1 MQAAYQLKKRG
12 YDVLVLE
19 VAANVG
25 GHCNTYRSS
34 PIPVFDS
41 NGNILYPGYVDYG
54 VVVYQDT
61 ARANASG
68 YGVWSLD
75 SKKFVQGLGIP
86 TIDLDF
92 ASNSR
97 RGVDA
102 GTLRV
107 DIKQGFQVPD
117 PVMTPEQQQA
127 FGLAI
132 QSAFGRIYNTTLQY
146 PWLNN
151 GKRPDPIPSFMLEPF
166 TNFIARY
173 QLEILYQP
181 LFFGLLTGGGMGS
194 MERLT
199 TLEALQVLSPITLD
213 IFQVAGAGFVPLGGC
228 QVVYDAIFQY
238 LGGANNV
245 KLNANVRSVR
255 RSRSDSRVYISGV
268 YGGKGFHNGRPL
280 GGDCDDDED
289 EDRRRDHDD
298 DDDDKAFMF
307 QCRKL
312 VMAIY
317 PVTQNLRFLDLTDEE
332 FYLFSQV
339 EANYYLAMLVNATGG
354 SLADK
359 TFTINNFDTT
369 RPPSF
374 FPALPS
380 FSTLTRNT
388 PAGPIAVYANSDSEI
403 PVTYDQAVKLV
414 TDALPR
420 IPSNLLN
427 GFTVAE
433 INYHLYDPHFKVDA
447 LRASPSADTRLARLQ
462 GKSSTYWVGAATRY
476 DASAVVW
483 NQAYELVVQHF
494 PVKA

>member
-19 VAANVG
+19 VASTVG

-34 PIPVFDS
+34 PVPVFDAS
-41 NGNILYPGYVDYG
+41 GNILYPGYVDYG

-75 SKKFVQGLGIP
+75 SKKFVQDLGIP

-92 ASNSR
+92 ASNQR
-97 RGVDA
+97 RGIDA

-107 DIKQGFQVPD
+107 DIKNGVQIPD
-117 PVMTPEQQQA
+117 PVLTPEQQQA
-127 FGLAI
+127 FALQI
-132 QSAFGRIYNTTLQY
+132 QAAFGRIYNTTLQY
-146 PWLNN
+146 PWLNT

-166 TNFIARY
+166 TSFITRY

-194 MERLT
+194 IERLT
-199 TLEALQVLSPITLD
+199 TLEALQVLAPVTLD
-213 IFQVAGAGFVPLGGC
+213 IFQVAGAGFVPQGGC
-228 QVVYDAIFQY
+228 QVVYDAIFRY
-238 LGGANNV
+238 LGGAANV
-245 KLNANVRSVR
+245 KLNANIRSVR
-255 RSRSDSRVYISGV
+255 RSRVDNRVYISGK
-268 YGGKGFHNGRPL
+268 YQSRSNGFHNGRPL
-280 GGDCDDDED
+280 GGDCDDD
-289 EDRRRDHDD
+289 DD
-298 DDDDKAFMF
+298 DDDDNDNRNAFMF

-312 VMAIY
+312 IVGIY
-317 PVTQNLRFLDLTDEE
+317 PVIQNLAFLDMTDEE
-332 FYLFSQV
+332 FFLFSQV
-339 EANYYLAMLVNATGG
+339 EANYYMAMLVNATGG
-354 SLADK
+354 SLANK
-359 TFTINNFDTT
+359 AFTINNFDPT

-388 PAGPIAVYANSDSEI
+388 AAGPIAAYANSDSEV
-403 PVTYDQAVKLV
+403 PVSYDKAVKLV

-427 GFTVAE
+427 GFKVAE
-433 INYHLYDPHFKVDA
+433 INYHLYDPHFKVAA

-462 GKSSTYWVGAATRY
+462 GKSNTFWVGAATRY
-476 DASAVVW
+476 DASSVVW
-483 NQAYELVVQHF
+483 NQAYELVVANF